1 MFKIRDVNEKVNKI
15 KSFYDAYN
23 LLCTYIGE
31 NVHEMHL
38 DLQQVRRRF
47 KLNKT
52 KRPKSAFDMN
62 LFVYHINIGL
72 F

>member
-38 DLQQVRRRF
+38 DLQ
-47 KLNKT
+47 LNKT

-62 LFVYHINIGL
+62 LFV
-72 F
+72 